1 MKLLHI
7 LFLLTALINF
17 AYAQENL
24 VPNPSFEEYTDC
36 PGGWA
41 SFGVQNWFRMNGTPD
56 YYNVCSNN
64 GCLGGGVPC
73 NQTGFQYAKDGNGY
87 VGIITYQVVE
97 PSNINVREFVGVELI
112 SPLEQGKKY
121 YVSLYTSLSTL
132 EFTEEAQIACAISNI
147 GVKFTNT
154 IGDNGSGAY
163 VIPVNNIAH
172 IYCDTIISDTL
183 NWTKISSS
191 FIADSA
197 YRYLTIGN
205 HFDNAHTSVACT
217 NTQQYTSAY
226 YYIDALSVST
236 DSTVGINNTSLDTER
251 IEVYPNPATNIININ
266 NTQLSNL
273 FILFDSAGRKITEG
287 ELADGIN
294 MIDVSK
300 YDRGLY
306 FLQVDNSVTKI
317 SFIN

>member
-24 VPNPSFEEYTDC
+24 VPNPSFEEYSQC
-36 PGGWA
+36 PDGWNMG
-41 SFGVQNWFRMNGTPD
+41 SDFYVDSWQSINGTPD
-56 YYNVCSNN
+56 YFNACFIENSD
-64 GCLGGGVPC
+64 GGGTPC
-73 NQTGFQYAKDGNGY
+73 NIAGCQYVNDGNGY
-87 VGIITYQVVE
+87 IGVVTYL
-97 PSNINVREFVGVELI
+97 SNAIFSVREYVRAELNA
-112 SPLEQGKKY
+112 PLEVGKQY
-121 YVSLYTSLSTL
+121 FISMNVSPSIRDIICYLSN
-132 EFTEEAQIACAISNI
+132 NI
-147 GVKFTNT
+147 GLRFTNRN
-154 IGDNGSGAY
+154 DSYNFSVENFAQ
-163 VIPVNNIAH
+163 
-172 IYCDTIISDTL
+172 IYCDIIITDTL
-183 NWTKISSS
+183 NWTKISGS
-191 FIADSA
+191 FVADSA
-197 YRYLTIGN
+197 YRYLVIGN
-205 HFDNAHTSVACT
+205 FFDDAHTNVVGCNMNNST
-217 NTQQYTSAY
+217 AY
-226 YYIDALSVST
+226 YYIDMVSVST
-236 DSTVGINNTSLDTER
+236 DSATSINDGVLDTEI